1 MVSQFGRRDKRSR
14 SGARSVL
21 RWGQREADTS
31 IDISRTYA
39 RGYIR
44 LKFLARNQTTMDDGR
59 TITKALLC
67 CLLLAIALFAFMDFA
82 TKVPEVALVKYS
94 LGP

>member
-1 MVSQFGRRDKRSR
+1 MVSQFSRGDKRSR

-21 RWGQREADTS
+21 RWGQSEADTS
-31 IDISRTYA
+31 IDVSRSYA
-39 RGYIR
+39 GGYIR
-44 LKFLARNQTTMDDGR
+44 LKFLAWNQTIMDDGR
-59 TITKALLC
+59 TITLALLC

-82 TKVPEVALVKYS
+82 TKVPDQPLVKYS